1 MIQYIVYIKKIGYE
15 ITVKIVFKIGGILMC
30 RVIKRDLSEEIFDKN
45 KIFNA
50 VYKSSINSKFGEDI
64 DLAKSISLKIE
75 EEIENSKNNF
85 TVEEIQDKVEC
96 LLMESNR
103 KDIAKKY
110 ILYREK
116 RADIRNSKW
125 KMDELQKS
133 IWSNKYQYENE
144 SFDSWIERVSGG
156 NKKIAKLIRERK
168 FLFAGRILANRG
180 LNKDGIKV
188 TYSNCYV
195 LNKPEDN
202 LESIFD
208 TAKKLAKTFS
218 YGGGVGIDISNLRPN
233 GALVHNSARTTTG
246 AVSFMDLYSMTT
258 GLIGQKGRRGALMIS
273 MDVNHPD
280 IEEFIDIKTDL
291 ERVTKANISVRINKE
306 FMDAVLDDKEYECKF
321 EVKDTGQVIVK
332 NVDAKALFMKLIKN
346 NWDYAEPGILFW
358 DNIEKNHLLSEDK
371 NFKYAGVNPCAEEPL
386 PAGGSCLLGSINLA
400 EFIVEP
406 FTKNSIFDIEK
417 FKSCVADCVVG
428 LNEVLEEGLSLHPLD
443 EQIEAV
449 TNYRQIGLGVMGIAD
464 MLIKLKLRYGSEES
478 IKLCRE
484 LSKIMLNAAVKQSA
498 ILAKELG
505 TYKKYNKE
513 AVLSSKFFKENIT
526 EDVAELV
533 KEYGLRNSQIL
544 TIAPTGS
551 ISTMLGISGGI
562 EPIFNTSY
570 TRKTETLHDE
580 DVYYKVYTPIV
591 SEYMHINNMDNE
603 DELPNI
609 FETAMTLKPIERIN
623 MQSAWQKNIDASISS
638 TINLPHE
645 ATVEEVYNIYVEAY
659 KNNLKGITIYRDGC
673 KRSGIL
679 LNEKPKKDK
688 TVKNEKSIDIEK
700 EVSITTDEVERF
712 VCPECNNETIIPTG
726 GCAICLQCGY
736 SKCN

>member
-1 MIQYIVYIKKIGYE
+1 
-15 ITVKIVFKIGGILMC
+15 MC
-30 RVIKRDLSEEIFDKN
+30 KVIKRDLSEEVFDKN

-50 VYKSSINSKFGEDI
+50 VYKSSINSKFGIDI
-64 DLAKSISLKIE
+64 DLAKLISLKIE
-75 EEIENSKNNF
+75 EEIKNSKKDF
-85 TVEEIQDKVEC
+85 TVEEIQDKVED

-116 RADIRNSKW
+116 RAGIRSSKW

-156 NKKIAKLIRERK
+156 NKKISKLIRERK

-218 YGGGVGIDISNLRPN
+218 YGGGVGIDISNLRPS

-273 MDVNHPD
+273 MDVSHPD
-280 IEEFIDIKTDL
+280 IEEFIDIKTNL

-306 FMDAVLDDKEYECKF
+306 FMDAVLNDKEYKFKF
-321 EVKDTGQVIVK
+321 EVEDTGQIIIKKV
-332 NVDAKALFMKLIKN
+332 NAKELFMKLIKN

-406 FTKNSIFDIEK
+406 FTKNAVFDIEK
-417 FKSCVADCVVG
+417 FKSCVSDCVIG
-428 LNEVLEEGLSLHPLD
+428 LNEVLEEGLSLHPLN
-443 EQIEAV
+443 EQIESV

-464 MLIKLKLRYGSEES
+464 MLIKLNLRYGSDES
-478 IKLCRE
+478 IKLCRD
-484 LSKIMLNAAVKQSA
+484 LSRTMLNSAVKQSA
-498 ILAKELG
+498 MLAKELG
-505 TYKKYNKE
+505 TYEKYNKE
-513 AVLSSKFFKENIT
+513 AVLNSKFFKENIT
-526 EDVAELV
+526 EDVEQLV

-562 EPIFNTSY
+562 EPMFNTSY
-570 TRKTETLHDE
+570 TRKTESLHDE

-591 SEYMHINNMDNE
+591 SEYMHINNIENE

-609 FETAMTLKPIERIN
+609 FETAMTLKPIERIK
-623 MQSAWQKNIDASISS
+623 MQSAWQKSIDASISS

-645 ATVEEVYNIYVEAY
+645 ATVEEVYDIYVEAY

-679 LNEKPKKDK
+679 INEKPKKNKK
-688 TVKNEKSIDIEK
+688 TKGEESVSIEK
-700 EVSITTDEVERF
+700 EISITTDEVEKF
-712 VCPECNNETIIPTG
+712 VCPECKNETIIPTG